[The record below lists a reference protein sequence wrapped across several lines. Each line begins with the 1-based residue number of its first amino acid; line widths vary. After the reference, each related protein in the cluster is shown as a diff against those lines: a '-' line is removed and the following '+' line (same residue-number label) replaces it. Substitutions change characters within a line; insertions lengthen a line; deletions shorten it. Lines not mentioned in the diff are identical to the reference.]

1 MRVTTKLLRLEIGM
15 TASSHGDNVVRRR
28 TRAGTLG
35 VGGASRDGRVVSR
48 SSDDLVRAFVA
59 RTGRALA
66 RIAERMPRERLVEAV
81 GAETDTDVLF
91 RSLQHAAAI
100 GSEIE
105 ATPPDP
111 LTAAFLRGAEMKRAL
126 LRAEGGVMSGP
137 ELARHLGITPQGLGK
152 KRDKGQVFWLEV
164 GEGCVYPAFQVG
176 PDGLLHGIR
185 EVLSAFQQGDPWARV
200 NFMLTG
206 DARLGGRRPL
216 DVLRAGD
223 VAAVVRAAHGYGEHG
238 P

>member
-1 MRVTTKLLRLEIGM
+1 MCVLLKPLPLEIGM
-15 TASSHGDNVVRRR
+15 AAPYRADHAVRRR
-28 TRAGTLG
+28 TRARAAGAE
-35 VGGASRDGRVVSR
+35 GASKGAPPASR
-48 SSDDLVRAFVA
+48 SSDDLVQAFVA

-91 RSLQHAAAI
+91 RSLQQAAAI
-100 GSEIE
+100 GSEIG
-105 ATPPDP
+105 TSPPDP

-137 ELARHLGITPQGLGK
+137 ELAKHLGITPQGLGK
-152 KRDKGQVFWLEV
+152 KRGKGQVFWLEV
-164 GEGCVYPAFQVG
+164 GEGCVYPVFQVG
-176 PDGLLHGIR
+176 PDGLLHGVR
-185 EVLSAFQQGDPWARV
+185 ELLAAFQQGDPWARV

-223 VAAVVRAAHGYGEHG
+223 IAAVVRAARGYGEHG
-238 P
+238 A

>member
-1 MRVTTKLLRLEIGM
+1 MAAPHHID
-15 TASSHGDNVVRRR
+15 HVVRRR
-28 TRAGTLG
+28 TGAGAIGAGKADNGARA
-35 VGGASRDGRVVSR
+35 VSHPG
-48 SSDDLVRAFVA
+48 DDLVQAFMA

-66 RIAERMPRERLVEAV
+66 RIAQRMPRECLVEAV

-91 RSLQHAAAI
+91 RSLQQAAAI

-105 ATPPDP
+105 ASPPDP
-111 LTAAFLRGAEMKRAL
+111 LTSSFLRGAEMKRAL

-164 GEGCVYPAFQVG
+164 GEGYVYPAFQVG
-176 PDGLLHGIR
+176 PDGLLHGVR
-185 EVLSAFQQGDPWARV
+185 EVLAAFQQGEPWARV

-206 DARLGGRRPL
+206 DARLGGHRPL
-216 DVLRAGD
+216 DVLRSGD
-223 VAAVVRAAHGYGEHG
+223 TAAVVRAVHGFGEHG
-238 P
+238 A